1 MEGDRD
7 MMEEYEVDDQEFDDQ
22 EFDEDELDRFY
33 AKAENSITIL
43 DPQCIE
49 CRWNEGL
56 DQCAVYG
63 TKPADHLA
71 NIIDCP
77 KRA

>member
-1 MEGDRD
+1 MEGLDERI
-7 MMEEYEVDDQEFDDQ
+7 EEFDSDDM
-22 EFDEDELDRFY
+22 EFDEEELDRFY
-33 AKAENSITIL
+33 AKGENTTVVL

>member
-1 MEGDRD
+1 MEGNDV
-7 MMEEYEVDDQEFDDQ
+7 MTEEYENDDQ
-22 EFDEDELDRFY
+22 EFDEDELDRYY
-33 AKAENSITIL
+33 AKGENTYVIL
-43 DPQCIE
+43 NPQCVE

-56 DQCAVYG
+56 DKCSVYG